1 MGIQDVGAARWCDN
15 CSVQFVA
22 HSTKARFC
30 SSKCKQQ
37 DYRKRKTENSNT
49 KRLPGRP
56 AGNRVCN
63 HCGKRFVGRS
73 DAKFCKGSC
82 RTMANR
88 QRQRETWLM
97 VKRETIFTDF
107 DIYDT
112 ADRLGWSFWYK
123 EIEKWG
129 YVWIDS
135 QEQYWRAGLAEAAKL
150 I

>member
-1 MGIQDVGAARWCDN
+1 
-15 CSVQFVA
+15 
-22 HSTKARFC
+22 
-30 SSKCKQQ
+30 
-37 DYRKRKTENSNT
+37 
-49 KRLPGRP
+49 
-56 AGNRVCN
+56 
-63 HCGKRFVGRS
+63 
-73 DAKFCKGSC
+73 
-82 RTMANR
+82 
-88 QRQRETWLM
+88 M